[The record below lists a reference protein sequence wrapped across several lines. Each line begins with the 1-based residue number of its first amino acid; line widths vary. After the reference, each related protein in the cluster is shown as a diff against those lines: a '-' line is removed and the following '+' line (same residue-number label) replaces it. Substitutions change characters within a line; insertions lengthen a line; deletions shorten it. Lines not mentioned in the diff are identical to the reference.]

1 MHFGGLCGRPL
12 GVPSS
17 VRIRGEGPKQ
27 EGGMGAREEAK
38 IQSRECAQDELH
50 EQRQEVAR
58 LLALPEI
65 ARSNNLVRL
74 LSFICGKY
82 FAGEIDDI
90 REYTIAVEAF
100 GRKPNFDPHADSI
113 VRVTARLLRKR
124 IADAYAIGG
133 APNFQLVLPL
143 GQYVP
148 NFIRV
153 SSAHP
158 EYQKATPDNGHS
170 LGTVSDT
177 LPDASSCGREETDH
191 DLIPPDRCR
200 AANDELAGRPAGGI
214 PRPAVIQGIDVLRS
228 TPSHQSLI
236 LRRSSLIAVTVLAAA
251 LIFWLGRQT
260 IMGVALLDFI
270 NLSEI
275 GGIRVR

>member
-1 MHFGGLCGRPL
+1 
-12 GVPSS
+12 
-17 VRIRGEGPKQ
+17 
-27 EGGMGAREEAK
+27 MGAREEAK
-38 IQSRECAQDELH
+38 IQALECAQDRLY

-74 LSFICGKY
+74 LSFICDKY

-124 IADAYAIGG
+124 IADAYATAG

-153 SSAHP
+153 SSGHP
-158 EYQKATPDNGHS
+158 ACPKATPDNPNS
-170 LGTVSDT
+170 LGTV
-177 LPDASSCGREETDH
+177 
-191 DLIPPDRCR
+191 
-200 AANDELAGRPAGGI
+200 ANA
-214 PRPAVIQGIDVLRS
+214 PRNLLPAVCRERTMIPFHLTD
-228 TPSHQSLI
+228 
-236 LRRSSLIAVTVLAAA
+236 
-251 LIFWLGRQT
+251 
-260 IMGVALLDFI
+260 VALQMT
-270 NLSEI
+270 S
-275 GGIRVR
+275 